1 MKLDGR
7 ADGLSSLRLVSA
19 RGCYY
24 LKFSRF

>member
-7 ADGLSSLRLVSA
+7 ADGLSSSRRVLGG
-19 RGCYY
+19 GCYG